1 MQKVSSAFKKPK
13 EDSTPEEN
21 GAQANGKVNGAAN
34 GKRHSKASSYVGPE
48 ENHSAKR
55 NEVVATFEKYAQLI
69 HASRRPLPTQTGDG
83 TYLKHEASSSLFQ
96 GLKALGFK
104 NYATLMEVMKV
115 RASGQLVDDKTM
127 LMERIIQVPI
137 FLRQVAAIYGLRC

>member
-1 MQKVSSAFKKPK
+1 MQKVSAAFKKPK
-13 EDSTPEEN
+13 EDSKPEEI
-21 GAQANGKVNGAAN
+21 GAQANGKVNGTAN

-48 ENHSAKR
+48 EDHSAKR

-83 TYLKHEASSSLFQ
+83 TYPEHEPSSSLFQ
-96 GLKALGFK
+96 DLKALSFK
-104 NYATLMEVMKV
+104 DYATLLEVMKV

-127 LMERIIQVPI
+127 LMERIIQVSI
-137 FLRQVAAIYGLRC
+137 FLRQIAAVYGLRR